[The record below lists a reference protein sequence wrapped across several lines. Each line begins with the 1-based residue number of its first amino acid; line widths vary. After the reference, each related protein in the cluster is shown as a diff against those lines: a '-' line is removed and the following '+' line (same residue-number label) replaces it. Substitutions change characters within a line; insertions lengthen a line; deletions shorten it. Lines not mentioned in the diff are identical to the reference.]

1 MSSCTNIIDKVKKR
15 KKKKRWRDRHQ
26 VYMNQLPYDT
36 TEETLTKWIRAS
48 LSDVGKFNVSLVSNP
63 RNKKFSGQAFVDF
76 DTEEDLERA
85 LTLHKKPF
93 VFEDEIEE
101 EDEEEAEEEEEK
113 NESEEKKKKK
123 KKNSKRDKRIRH
135 PVNVTRAELNHKGKK
150 KQKKS
155 AGSNETNASD
165 AKPPV
170 RPKDDVAWD
179 VLYVL
184 DLPEKKRG
192 GGLVAADVD
201 ERIVNLLRTCS
212 ETVSRNALREFDSLG
227 SKGGANK
234 LRFVSNHKP

>member
-1 MSSCTNIIDKVKKR
+1 M
-15 KKKKRWRDRHQ
+15 
-26 VYMNQLPYDT
+26 
-36 TEETLTKWIRAS
+36 KWIKTS
-48 LSDVGKFNVSLVSNP
+48 LSDVGKFTVSLVSNP

-101 EDEEEAEEEEEK
+101 EEEAEEEEEK

-123 KKNSKRDKRIRH
+123 KNKNSKRDKRIRH

-155 AGSNETNASD
+155 AGSNETYPTRNCRF
-165 AKPPV
+165 V
-170 RPKDDVAWD
+170 PKTTLQS

-184 DLPEKKRG
+184 DLPEKKRWWP
-192 GGLVAADVD
+192 
-201 ERIVNLLRTCS
+201 CS
-212 ETVSRNALREFDSLG
+212 C
-227 SKGGANK
+227 
-234 LRFVSNHKP
+234 